1 MLRSTNV
8 YPASDDDDELPDL
21 LTPEVF
27 PDADQAPVLKELA
40 GSPYLRELAH
50 LLAKMGQPA
59 GKTNFLVHK
68 NNKYINVTT
77 ESIAYFY
84 VKYDTTIIVTF
95 GKQEYFVDHSLE
107 EIEQLL
113 QKDQFFRLNRQYLV
127 HFSSIREVEHYF
139 ARKLLVNLTIPTK
152 EKLLVSKRKAA
163 QFLHWLDNR

>member
-1 MLRSTNV
+1 MLRPTLA
-8 YPASDDDDELPDL
+8 YPAADDDTALPDL
-21 LTPEVF
+21 SLHETFQETI
-27 PDADQAPVLKELA
+27 QAPALQELVQ
-40 GSPYLRELAH
+40 SPYLRELAD
-50 LLAKMGQPA
+50 LLSRIGQPT

-139 ARKLLVNLTIPTK
+139 ARKLLVNLTVPTK

-163 QFLHWLDNR
+163 TFLHWLDNR